1 MSIPRYV
8 GVGVAALVVIGGGW
22 FAVTAYGLSVRYGT
36 ADPCEMIATSDHRRT
51 GGFNRGRG

>member
-36 ADPCEMIATSDHRRT
+36 ADPCEMIATSITAD